1 MFDILYI
8 VFRIKRRYKMAKKTK
23 KTPWGLIKAYL
34 SRVFIDGLSGMALG
48 LFSTLI
54 VGTILKQLGA
64 YIPGDIGI
72 ILEKTGAVAQIA
84 TGVGIGCGVAV
95 KLGAKP
101 LVIFSAAVC
110 GFVGAFASR
119 LPYMQTVSLSGAGDP
134 LNAFIAAYVC
144 VEIGSLIAEK
154 TKIDIILTPLVSVF
168 SGSLIAFI
176 TGDEI
181 ADFNAFLGGLVE
193 YGVQAQPILAGII
206 VSVLMGMFLTLPI
219 SSAAISVI
227 LNLSGIAA
235 GAATVGC
242 CANMIGFAVISY
254 RENKM
259 GGLLAQGLGTSM
271 LQMPNILKKPLIW
284 IPPIITSAILGP
296 LSTTVL
302 KMTNTAAGA
311 GMGTAG
317 LVGPLLSFTDMTS
330 QGQSTV
336 SVLIKIA
343 LMYFILPAVISLAI
357 SEGMRKA
364 GAIKSGDMKLNI

>member
-1 MFDILYI
+1 
-8 VFRIKRRYKMAKKTK
+8 MAKKTK

-34 SRVFIDGLSGMALG
+34 NRVFIDGLSGMALG
-48 LFSTLI
+48 LFATLI
-54 VGTILKQLGA
+54 VGTILKQLGE

-84 TGVGIGCGVAV
+84 TGAGIGCGVAT
-95 KLGAKP
+95 KLSAKP
-101 LVIFSAAVC
+101 LVVFSSAVC
-110 GFVGAFASR
+110 GLVGAFAAK
-119 LPYMQTVSLSGAGDP
+119 LPYMNGVSLSGPGDP

-144 VEIGSLIAEK
+144 VEIGALIAGK
-154 TKIDIILTPLVSVF
+154 TKIDIILTPVVSVF
-168 SGSLIAFI
+168 CGSFI
-176 TGDEI
+176 GFVTGDEI
-181 ADFNAFLGGLVE
+181 AEFNAFLGGLVE
-193 YGVQAQPILAGII
+193 YGVESRPILAGII

-219 SSAAISVI
+219 SSAAIGVI
-227 LNLSGIAA
+227 LGLSGIAA

-271 LQMPNILKKPLIW
+271 LQMPNILKRPLIW
-284 IPPIITSAILGP
+284 LPPIITSAILGP
-296 LSTTVL
+296 LSTVVF
-302 KMTNTAAGA
+302 KMTNTPAGS

-317 LVGPLLSFTDMTS
+317 LVGPLLSFADMTS
-330 QGQSTV
+330 HGESTV

-343 LMYFILPAVISLAI
+343 LMYFILPAVSSLAI

-364 GAIKSGDMKLNI
+364 GFIKQGDMKLDL

>member
-219 SSAAISVI
+219 SSAAIGVI